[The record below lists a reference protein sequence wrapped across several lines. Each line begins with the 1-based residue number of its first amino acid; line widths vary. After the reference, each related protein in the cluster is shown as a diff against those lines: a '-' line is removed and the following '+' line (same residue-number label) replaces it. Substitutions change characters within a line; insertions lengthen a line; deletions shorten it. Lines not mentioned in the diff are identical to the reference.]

1 MDKGDRDDD
10 DDIEEGKN
18 DEDYEADEEEEQ
30 NIGDVVKTVAMTGG
44 QWQPSCASNQREVPG
59 GKKEPHY
66 PISLSKI
73 STVKCC
79 LHQVIG
85 LVSWGIGCAR

>member
-18 DEDYEADEEEEQ
+18 DDEADEEEEQ
-30 NIGDVVKTVAMTGG
+30 NIGNVVKTVAMTGG

-59 GKKEPHY
+59 GKKEPH
-66 PISLSKI
+66 
-73 STVKCC
+73 
-79 LHQVIG
+79 
-85 LVSWGIGCAR
+85 

>member
-10 DDIEEGKN
+10 DDIE
-18 DEDYEADEEEEQ
+18 DDDEADEEEEQ
-30 NIGDVVKTVAMTGG
+30 NIGDVSKTVAMTGG